1 MVLVVE
7 LGFWARQVASRIALN
22 EELEEARIRAEEE
35 ARLEQ
40 ERKDDLIRQI
50 RALERVPK
58 QRVKMFD
65 PTESSGVGLL
75 EEMSLVELRERLE
88 LNKVRCAMAPCAWP
102 SLPLAYIPYLVW
114 LLQARLEEERS
125 ERRDK
130 ILRRKKEREIDLR
143 ARVANITRI
152 RGEQTAL
159 LLPLFLVT
167 SRRCFPRA
175 HTHRVCG
182 RRQPQGSRSSQEG
195 RG

>member
-1 MVLVVE
+1 MLIW
-7 LGFWARQVASRIALN
+7 GFWARQVASRIALN

-88 LNKVRCAMAPCAWP
+88 LNKVRCTMAPCVWS
-102 SLPLAYIPYLVW
+102 SLTLAKNRFACVTAAGSVGGRAIRATRQDPAP
-114 LLQARLEEERS
+114 QEGARNRPARS
-125 ERRDK
+125 
-130 ILRRKKEREIDLR
+130 RRKH
-143 ARVANITRI
+143 
-152 RGEQTAL
+152 
-159 LLPLFLVT
+159 
-167 SRRCFPRA
+167 
-175 HTHRVCG
+175 HTH
-182 RRQPQGSRSSQEG
+182 SR
-195 RG
+195 

>member
-1 MVLVVE
+1 MLAGRMKVESEALLAAAEAEEEERLASNQALVDEVKE
-7 LGFWARQVASRIALN
+7 VRQRAPREAQEKLFASRVSMSGRGGETVVFAYLWFWLSIWGFWARQVASRIALN

-88 LNKVRCAMAPCAWP
+88 LNKVRRAMAPCVWS
-102 SLPLAYIPYLVW
+102 SLTL
-114 LLQARLEEERS
+114 
-125 ERRDK
+125 
-130 ILRRKKEREIDLR
+130 
-143 ARVANITRI
+143 T
-152 RGEQTAL
+152 
-159 LLPLFLVT
+159 
-167 SRRCFPRA
+167 
-175 HTHRVCG
+175 
-182 RRQPQGSRSSQEG
+182 
-195 RG
+195 